1 MLYNCL
7 EQRGRCLKVH
17 LLQTCLYGYRQILN
31 ADVPTKIVIFADIG
45 KFLEKK
51 IIIVL
56 LLPDAYSI

>member
-17 LLQTCLYGYRQILN
+17 LLQTCLYGYRQIFN

-45 KFLEKK
+45 KFFGEENNHGLA
-51 IIIVL
+51 L
-56 LLPDAYSI
+56 A